1 MKKVVLIN
9 GKKRSGKDYF
19 ANLLK
24 DELNKN
30 GKTADIFA
38 FADPI
43 KDILCTSFNIELRDF
58 DNFKNDPKTFS
69 VDIISHEALEV
80 YHITNMREIIQHFG
94 TEAMKKWFGEDVWVK
109 LMLKQIYESEA
120 DFVIVPDFRFLV
132 EDLGIIFDINT
143 TPIKIIN
150 NDVETNDSHRSENEL
165 NNFYFMYTV
174 DNTGYKDL
182 TADVQK
188 ITSHLISLN
197 DAQ

>member
-30 GKTADIFA
+30 GKSADIFA
-38 FADPI
+38 YADPI
-43 KDILCTSFNIELRDF
+43 KDILCTSFNISLSDF

-69 VDIISHEALEV
+69 VDIVSHGAHEV
-80 YHITNMREIIQHFG
+80 YHITDMREIIQRFG

-120 DFVIVPDFRFLV
+120 DFFIVPDFRFLV
-132 EDLGIIFDINT
+132 EDLGVIFDINT
-143 TPIKIIN
+143 TLVKIIN
-150 NDVETNDSHRSENEL
+150 EDVQTNDTHRSENEL
-165 NNFYFMYTV
+165 NNFKFSHIV
-174 DNTGYKDL
+174 DNTGHKDL
-182 TADVQK
+182 SKDVQK
-188 ITSHLISLN
+188 ITSHLMSLN
-197 DAQ
+197 D